1 MKDLKYLYEF
11 EKLLESANNPL
22 VQQACAEGKHALAYT
37 CYHMPEVLL
46 NTGDCFSVRLRAP
59 LTGSL
64 DISSY
69 YMSNFICDY
78 CKSLLERGIE
88 GGYNFLS
95 ALLATETCSEMNR
108 ALEHFELLH
117 LVDNEQFFVTFLDMP
132 FKVTDN
138 TVRHY
143 VDQLRRKVL
152 EPLHEVYGVDVSD
165 DALRKAVAEHN
176 EVCRILTEIGQ
187 LRKEENPR
195 ITGYE
200 YHILNLVSYCC
211 PKYLIV
217 DKLRET
223 LEELRHREPDA
234 RPNFRGKI
242 AVVGSES
249 LNEGTHICAA
259 HIDSPRLDLKPNP
272 LYEDAGMAYFKTHYY
287 GGIKKYQWT
296 AIPLELRGVVCVCEN
311 GEVKR
316 VQVRVGDKPT
326 DPKFVITDLLP
337 HLATEQMTRKAT
349 EVIKGEGLNI
359 LIGSVPSETVDEKC
373 SEKIKLAIME
383 HLNREYGMTEADFLS
398 AELCCVPA
406 FGACDI
412 GFDRSFVGAYGHDD
426 RVCSYPAATSLFDLT
441 ETPAHTGVCL
451 LVDKEEIGS
460 DGVTGMQSR
469 AFDTFMA
476 DLCRAQDVL
485 LDECFENSVCLSADV
500 CNAFDPNYPE
510 VSEKRNDAR
519 ANCGFALV
527 KYTGARGKSGTSD
540 ATAELMARI
549 RCIFDKAGV
558 IWQTGQLGKVDQ
570 GGGGTVAMYLANR
583 NIDTVDAGVP
593 VLSMHAP
600 FECIAK
606 LDLYMAYKG
615 FGAFYRD

>member
-176 EVCRILTEIGQ
+176 EVCRILTEIGET
-187 LRKEENPR
+187 RKLANPP

-200 YHILNLVSYCC
+200 YAVLVPVSYVC
-211 PKYLIV
+211 PKRLILPL
-217 DKLRET
+217 LRET
-223 LEELRHREPDA
+223 LAEVKTREVDA
-234 RPNFRGKI
+234 QKNYRVRV
-242 AVVGSES
+242 AVVGSE
-249 LNEGTHICAA
+249 
-259 HIDSPRLDLKPNP
+259 IDDPDLIRLIESCGALVVADRYCYGSFPGRQEIVLTDG
-272 LYEDAGMAYFKTHYY
+272 EDALT
-287 GGIKKYQWT
+287 Q
-296 AIPLELRGVVCVCEN
+296 VCRWYLQHTECPRQSALH
-311 GEVKR
+311 R
-316 VQVRVGDKPT
+316 VQYRNDHVAQLVHDFKADGA
-326 DPKFVITDLLP
+326 IY
-337 HLATEQMTRKAT
+337 EQMKFCTYWSYER
-349 EVIKGEGLNI
+349 VIANQVMPRDYGIHI
-359 LIGSVPSETVDEKC
+359 LSI
-373 SEKIKLAIME
+373 
-383 HLNREYGMTEADFLS
+383 
-398 AELCCVPA
+398 
-406 FGACDI
+406 
-412 GFDRSFVGAYGHDD
+412 DRPYIAG
-426 RVCSYPAATSLFDLT
+426 
-441 ETPAHTGVCL
+441 
-451 LVDKEEIGS
+451 
-460 DGVTGMQSR
+460 QS
-469 AFDTFMA
+469 
-476 DLCRAQDVL
+476 
-485 LDECFENSVCLSADV
+485 
-500 CNAFDPNYPE
+500 
-510 VSEKRNDAR
+510 
-519 ANCGFALV
+519 
-527 KYTGARGKSGTSD
+527 
-540 ATAELMARI
+540 
-549 RCIFDKAGV
+549 
-558 IWQTGQLGKVDQ
+558 GQLRTRGQ
-570 GGGGTVAMYLANR
+570 
-583 NIDTVDAGVP
+583 
-593 VLSMHAP
+593 
-600 FECIAK
+600 
-606 LDLYMAYKG
+606 
-615 FGAFYRD
+615 AFVESLEMKQLRSAQKEDN